1 MNTGK
6 IVTMSL
12 LLSPNRLAKKDL
24 EICESLSPLEILPAE
39 GSSLSR
45 FQSNIASADA
55 EQRRVEEEGE
65 GDENANASTALLCPE
80 RTT

>member
-1 MNTGK
+1 MNTSK
-6 IVTMSL
+6 IVTIVPSA
-12 LLSPNRLAKKDL
+12 PTKQVGKKDL
-24 EICESLSPLEILPAE
+24 KICESLSPLEILPAE

-45 FQSNIASADA
+45 FQSKIASADA
-55 EQRRVEEEGE
+55 EQRRVAEEGE